1 MLPRCGAGS
10 ASIGVMK
17 MVNCSV
23 QMGCYSRDAK
33 YTTICLMGDIL
44 GGAQRKMISAPTEKR
59 GVIKMEQLE
68 IWKPVSGY
76 EGLYEVS
83 NTGKIRSIERMTV
96 VGRRGSGR
104 ELRQYLTP
112 YGYLEVSLSNK
123 GKVSHKKVHRLVADA
138 FCEKSDGQDE
148 VNHID
153 GDKQNNYASN
163 LEWCTR
169 RENTIHAYRN
179 GLQTTTRGGPVRR
192 VVCLNDGHEFS
203 TAGEAARYYGLDVG
217 MISSQCRRKSRG
229 KELTF
234 RFTSTERR
242 C

>member
-1 MLPRCGAGS
+1 
-10 ASIGVMK
+10 
-17 MVNCSV
+17 
-23 QMGCYSRDAK
+23 MG
-33 YTTICLMGDIL
+33 
-44 GGAQRKMISAPTEKR
+44 
-59 GVIKMEQLE
+59 QLE

-123 GKVSHKKVHRLVADA
+123 GKVNHKRVHRLVADA
-138 FCEKSDGQDE
+138 FCEKLNGQDE

-179 GLQTTTRGGPVRR
+179 GLQTTTRRGPVRR

-203 TAGEAARYYGLDVG
+203 TAGEAARYYGLNVG
-217 MISSQCRRKSRG
+217 MVSSQCRRKSRG
-229 KELTF
+229 RELTF
-234 RFTSTERR
+234 RFT
-242 C
+242 

>member
-1 MLPRCGAGS
+1 
-10 ASIGVMK
+10 
-17 MVNCSV
+17 
-23 QMGCYSRDAK
+23 
-33 YTTICLMGDIL
+33 
-44 GGAQRKMISAPTEKR
+44 
-59 GVIKMEQLE
+59 MEQLE

-123 GKVSHKKVHRLVADA
+123 GKVSHKKVHRLVTDA
-138 FCEKSDGQDE
+138 FCEKLDGQDE

-179 GLQTTTRGGPVRR
+179 GLQTTTRRGHVRR

-217 MISSQCRRKSRG
+217 MVSSQCRRKSRG
-229 KELTF
+229 RELTF
-234 RFTSTERR
+234 RFTLTERR
-242 C
+242 